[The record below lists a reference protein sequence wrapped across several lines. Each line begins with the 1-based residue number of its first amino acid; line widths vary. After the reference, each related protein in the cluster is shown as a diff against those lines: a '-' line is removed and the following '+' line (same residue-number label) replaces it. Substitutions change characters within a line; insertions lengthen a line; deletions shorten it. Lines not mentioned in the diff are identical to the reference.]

1 MSFWPLPNRYWILK
15 TELLH
20 IEIWIYFKP
29 LCWVKVLAINM
40 VHLDVFGSNG
50 CVFLTL
56 GVTASK
62 NLGGWVGWH
71 GLKIWVDECLLWIT
85 TSVWQ
90 ISGDPVDVNTKSCR
104 KERKKGQYSILNPT
118 KSHTVKMSTCMYECV
133 CVWGW
138 PFFCTT
144 REFVTKE
151 YMVLQHLLVISLLST
166 TSSC

>member
-40 VHLDVFGSNG
+40 VHLDVFGGNG

-71 GLKIWVDECLLWIT
+71 GLKIWVDEHLLWMT

-90 ISGDPVDVNTKSCR
+90 ISEDPVDVNTKSCR

-118 KSHTVKMSTCMYECV
+118 KSHTVKMSTYDWV
-133 CVWGW
+133 CEWGW
-138 PFFCTT
+138 PFFSA
-144 REFVTKE
+144 RRVN
-151 YMVLQHLLVISLLST
+151 LSQRST
-166 TSSC
+166 WASSTS